1 VDGDV
6 KREWFDTDYYKVLGV
21 ASGASHEEITKTYRK
36 LARKY
41 HPDANPDD
49 PTAEDR
55 FKEIS
60 AAYEVIGDETR
71 RTQYDRV
78 RRMGPIP
85 GAGGARRGTGGFDF
99 NIDGAGDLGDI
110 LGSMFG
116 GGLFGQQAREAKRQ
130 PRRGRDQEARL
141 SISFDEAVRGTT
153 TDLRITEGSAPRS
166 MKVRIPAGVEQGQ
179 RIRLRGKG
187 GPGEPPGDL
196 YVIVDVGPHEIFGRD
211 GSQLTLELPVTI
223 AEASLGADIVVPTFD
238 GEPVTVRIPAG
249 TQHGRK
255 LRVRGGGGP
264 TGDGHGDLV
273 VVVRLAV
280 PAKLSKKQQEALR
293 AFADLSDESPRQHLD
308 EAVR

>member
-1 VDGDV
+1 MDGDV

-21 ASGASHEEITKTYRK
+21 AKDASHEEITKAYRK

-41 HPDANPDD
+41 HPDANPGDD
-49 PTAEDR
+49 SAEDR

-60 AAYEVIGDETR
+60 AAYEVVGDEGR

-85 GAGGARRGTGGFDF
+85 GGGGARRGPGGFDF
-99 NIDGAGDLGDI
+99 NVEGGDLSDI

-116 GGLFGQQAREAKRQ
+116 GGLFGQQPREARRQ

-153 TDLRITEGSAPRS
+153 TEIRLTEGSAPRS

-187 GPGEPPGDL
+187 GAGEPSGDL
-196 YVIVDVGPHEIFGRD
+196 YVLVEVGRDPIFRRD
-211 GSQLTLELPVTI
+211 GSQLILELPVTFV
-223 AEASLGADIVVPTFD
+223 EASLGADILVPTFD
-238 GEPVTVRIPAG
+238 GEAVTVRIPPG

-255 LRVRGGGGP
+255 LRVRAGGGP
-264 TGDGHGDLV
+264 IGGGHADLHV
-273 VVVRLAV
+273 VVQIVV
-280 PAKLSKKQQEALR
+280 PAKLSKKQQQALKV
-293 AFADLSDESPRQHLD
+293 FGDLSDESPRRHLD
-308 EAVR
+308 KVEP